1 MGFNYNKLKDITI
14 LYCEDEFDLRDVT
27 TDILTQYTKKVYS
40 CENGLIGLNT
50 FKEKKDEI
58 DLIITD
64 INMPELGGLDMVR
77 QIKEINDNIPIIV
90 TTAFSNS
97 SYLLDAI
104 NLGIDQYVLKPIDI
118 KKLFEKIAKS
128 LLYHE
133 LQDLYLD
140 NLTHIG
146 NRNAL
151 IKEIKYKKNQLLA
164 ILDID
169 QFSNINELYGDEI
182 GDKILIEFSE
192 FIKNNLNK
200 FDNTIYRV
208 GDDKFALLCKEKDI
222 SISDLE
228 EACEEFIDLLEKDGI
243 VVDSEIIR
251 FDITVA
257 LSTGDNTSAYT
268 NALRA
273 LSHAK
278 EHYIKLIK
286 YDEYKH
292 SLKNNYIENRK
303 WIQKLKTGLEDGSF
317 KAFYQAII
325 DSKTK
330 EVYKYEALIRYIEK
344 DGTVISP
351 FHFLPIAKK
360 AKLFSGIIKLMI
372 NECINFIKEKNK
384 IVSVN
389 VSFEDIRTI
398 STYNYIIDTL
408 KNNPNEAKML
418 HFELLETEEIE
429 DFTLAKKFI
438 ADVKS
443 YGCKVGVDDFGAG
456 YSNFN
461 MLNELQVDFVKI
473 DGSLIKEISTNENQ
487 ELIVNTISQY
497 THKTNLSTIAEFVSS
512 EDIFNKIT
520 ELGISHAQGY
530 YFAQPVPIEEIE

>member
-50 FKEKKDEI
+50 FKEKKEEI

-317 KAFYQAII
+317 KAFYQAIV

-360 AKLFSGIIKLMI
+360 AKLFSGIIKLMM

-438 ADVKS
+438 SDIKS

-487 ELIVNTISQY
+487 ELIVDTISQY

>member
-27 TDILTQYTKKVYS
+27 TDILSQYTKKVYS
-40 CENGLIGLNT
+40 CANGLIGLNT

-118 KKLFEKIAKS
+118 KNLFEKIAKS
-128 LLYHE
+128 LVYHE

-140 NLTHIG
+140 NLTLIG

-151 IKEIKYKKNQLLA
+151 LKEIKYKKDQLLT
-164 ILDID
+164 IMDID

-182 GDKILIEFSE
+182 GDKILVSFAS
-192 FIKNNLNK
+192 FIKKSFNQFENSV
-200 FDNTIYRV
+200 YRV
-208 GDDKFALLCKEKDI
+208 GDDKFALLCKEKNI
-222 SISDLE
+222 SILDIE
-228 EACEEFIDLLEKDGI
+228 ESFEVFIDLLEKNGLNIDG
-243 VVDSEIIR
+243 DIIR
-251 FDITVA
+251 FDITIS
-257 LSTGDNTSAYT
+257 LSYGDNINTYT

-273 LSHAK
+273 LSYAK
-278 EHYIKLIK
+278 EHYIKIIK

-303 WIQKLKTGLEDGSF
+303 WIQKLKTGLTNGSF
-317 KAFYQAII
+317 KAFYQAIV
-325 DSKTK
+325 DSNTK
-330 EVYKYEALIRYIEK
+330 EIYKYEALIRYIED

-372 NECINFIKEKNK
+372 TECINFIKIKNQ
-384 IVSVN
+384 IVSLN
-389 VSFEDIRTI
+389 VSFEDIRTL
-398 STYNYIIDTL
+398 STYEYIMDTL
-408 KNNPNEAKML
+408 KNNPEEAKLL

-429 DFTLAKKFI
+429 DFTLAKRFI
-438 ADVKS
+438 SDIKS

-473 DGSLIKEISTNENQ
+473 DGSLIKEISTNKNQ
-487 ELIVNTISQY
+487 ELIVDTISQY
-497 THKTNLSTIAEFVSS
+497 TQKTNLSTIAEFVSS
-512 EDIFNKIT
+512 EEIYDKIKT
-520 ELGISHAQGY
+520 LGITHAQGY
-530 YFAQPVPIEEIE
+530 YFAEPVAIEDIN